1 MLGEEVKPGT
11 LREGIHLSFMYAI
24 FLSHLTINL
33 ERFRKESGMTFES
46 EGFYLGKWGKS
57 CSVSLHECKVSHCTV
72 IHCGLIHS
80 TVNLLVYSDW
90 KA

>member
-11 LREGIHLSFMYAI
+11 LREGIPLSVTYAV
-24 FLSHLTINL
+24 FLSLFTIHL
-33 ERFRKESGMTFES
+33 ERSLKEMGMTFES
-46 EGFYLGKWGKS
+46 EGVFLGKRGKS
-57 CSVSLHECKVSHCTV
+57 CSVSLCEYKVSHCTV